1 MLLTLALCLFA
12 LFGTN
17 VALGSMGMGG
27 FLGDVSEMLF
37 LLAASI
43 SFVAAI
49 LQREAAEKTAK
60 EQQR

>member
-1 MLLTLALCLFA
+1 MLLILALCLFA

-17 VALGSMGMGG
+17 VALGSMDMGG

-49 LQREAAEKTAK
+49 LQREAAEKIAK